1 MAVQIRA
8 LLGEDPQRVNEELD
22 RALYVEPE
30 DPKTNLLDS
39 LNHPNGLLVEQIT
52 SITKEDKEAMPGVKV
67 AATGAAAAHHHHVGA
82 SKLDDDEEEDEEA
95 DHEEQRK
102 LLSAAQEAAAIE
114 AGRFA
119 ICVTCVL
126 CRAAV
131 KSWSRLMAYGRGSGC
146 ADYLFEMARYAGV
159 RLIIPDLRVR
169 PPPSPK
175 DPALR
180 RFATPLYHEN
190 DAVADD

>member
-1 MAVQIRA
+1 MISNPYAVNLPTFQHHRNQFYQSLTDQVRSMAVHIRT

-39 LNHPNGLLVEQIT
+39 LNRPDGLLVESTTTIDNDAHEGT
-52 SITKEDKEAMPGVKV
+52 TGAAAGTAKV
-67 AATGAAAAHHHHVGA
+67 AATGAATAHHHHVGA

-102 LLSAAQEAAAIE
+102 LLSAAQVAAAIE

-119 ICVTCVL
+119 ICVTYVL
-126 CRAAV
+126 CRCC
-131 KSWSRLMAYGRGSGC
+131 R
-146 ADYLFEMARYAGV
+146 
-159 RLIIPDLRVR
+159 
-169 PPPSPK
+169 
-175 DPALR
+175 
-180 RFATPLYHEN
+180 
-190 DAVADD
+190 

>member
-1 MAVQIRA
+1 MAVHIRT
-8 LLGEDPQRVNEELD
+8 LLGEDPQKVNEELD

-52 SITKEDKEAMPGVKV
+52 SITKEDKEAMPGAKV

-119 ICVTCVL
+119 ICVTYVL
-126 CRAAV
+126 CRCC
-131 KSWSRLMAYGRGSGC
+131 R
-146 ADYLFEMARYAGV
+146 
-159 RLIIPDLRVR
+159 
-169 PPPSPK
+169 
-175 DPALR
+175 
-180 RFATPLYHEN
+180 
-190 DAVADD
+190 

>member
-1 MAVQIRA
+1 
-8 LLGEDPQRVNEELD
+8 VNEELD

-39 LNHPNGLLVEQIT
+39 LNRPDGLLVESTTTIDNDAHEGT
-52 SITKEDKEAMPGVKV
+52 TGAAVGTAKV
-67 AATGAAAAHHHHVGA
+67 AATGAATAHHHHVVA

-126 CRAAV
+126 CRCCRL
-131 KSWSRLMAYGRGSGC
+131 SWSRLIASARGSGC

-175 DPALR
+175 DQVLR

>member
-1 MAVQIRA
+1 MATSDVLGRNARGQVLVAAGGMISNPYAVNLPTFNQHRNQFYQTLSGKVRTLAIQIRA

-22 RALYVEPE
+22 RALYVEPDE
-30 DPKTNLLDS
+30 PKTNLLDS

-52 SITKEDKEAMPGVKV
+52 SITKEDKEAMPKEAMPGAKV

-126 CRAAV
+126 CRCC
-131 KSWSRLMAYGRGSGC
+131 R
-146 ADYLFEMARYAGV
+146 
-159 RLIIPDLRVR
+159 
-169 PPPSPK
+169 
-175 DPALR
+175 
-180 RFATPLYHEN
+180 
-190 DAVADD
+190 